1 MLWAPSRIC
10 SVSSRAG
17 NSHSKRAR
25 LGLVRPA
32 SASLR
37 GQRGAGGAGRDLR
50 TLDLHPH
57 GLPCPHHPLPGAR
70 ERLGAP
76 IRPQKCPQ
84 APPNPWAE
92 LPAGWGAAE
101 MMQPPN
107 HRARSGRWDKIWDQ
121 FSEGKRLKSFNK
133 RDGLGPARRLRE
145 GRASLLSGYFHFSSF
160 QRCLG
165 ASPLGGGSAAGA
177 RGTAPC
183 HQHCPDLRPEAPSP
197 PQRLGGW
204 ARGWGGSNTSLLFC

>member
-1 MLWAPSRIC
+1 MLRKLQGWEFSFQ
-10 SVSSRAG
+10 AG
-17 NSHSKRAR
+17 EAR
-25 LGLVRPA
+25 LGEA
-32 SASLR
+32 
-37 GQRGAGGAGRDLR
+37 GQRLSAWSAWGWRGWG
-50 TLDLHPH
+50 
-57 GLPCPHHPLPGAR
+57 
-70 ERLGAP
+70 
-76 IRPQKCPQ
+76 RPQNLGFTPARAPMLTPSPSRSTGAFGGTHQTPKVSPS
-84 APPNPWAE
+84 PPNPWAE

-107 HRARSGRWDKIWDQ
+107 HRARSRRWDKIWDQ
-121 FSEGKRLKSFNK
+121 FADGKRLKSFNK

-204 ARGWGGSNTSLLFC
+204 ARG